1 MGSTAH
7 ALLFVLRRFNAIGGF
22 RSPLFLLVLI
32 FREVL
37 FQVVPSAVC
46 CSTSLSLCFLIV
58 GIHASGISIPLCLL
72 MVSGL
77 SLMWV
82 ASLTL
87 RVYQCESRSLNFT
100 PFHSERWPVLLA
112 CSETAE
118 VWLRVKRISLSCSL
132 FLVGSQVHRS
142 GNNRRSFRWRCP
154 GGPASLKQHERP
166 STTQVGNTC
175 VWETGLCFT
184 NKNNLTRKVFR
195 PVTSEGR
202 RKILS
207 PHEESNLRPF
217 RALILYLWTTETQ
230 RWARSITKFIWH
242 ASCIRVLA
250 MLRCPC

>member
-22 RSPLFLLVLI
+22 RSPLLLLVLV

-118 VWLRVKRISLSCSL
+118 VWVRVKRISLSCSL
-132 FLVGSQVHRS
+132 FLVGSQVRRS

-154 GGPASLKQHERP
+154 GVLG
-166 STTQVGNTC
+166 
-175 VWETGLCFT
+175 
-184 NKNNLTRKVFR
+184 
-195 PVTSEGR
+195 
-202 RKILS
+202 KIR
-207 PHEESNLRPF
+207 SN
-217 RALILYLWTTETQ
+217 AQ
-230 RWARSITKFIWH
+230 
-242 ASCIRVLA
+242 RVLNNTKDRRQRK
-250 MLRCPC
+250 LEILVCEKLVSVSLIKTT